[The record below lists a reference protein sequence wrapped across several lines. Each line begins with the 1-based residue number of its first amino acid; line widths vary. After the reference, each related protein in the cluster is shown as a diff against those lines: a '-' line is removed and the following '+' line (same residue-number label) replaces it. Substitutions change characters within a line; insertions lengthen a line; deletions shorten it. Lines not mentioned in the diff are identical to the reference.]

1 MEKKEKV
8 VKFIKGF
15 SRITITAIC
24 KELGITVQNV
34 VTGRTSIEKL
44 EQVKEK
50 IQEEYA
56 KLFINK
62 GE

>member
-15 SRITITAIC
+15 SGITITAIC